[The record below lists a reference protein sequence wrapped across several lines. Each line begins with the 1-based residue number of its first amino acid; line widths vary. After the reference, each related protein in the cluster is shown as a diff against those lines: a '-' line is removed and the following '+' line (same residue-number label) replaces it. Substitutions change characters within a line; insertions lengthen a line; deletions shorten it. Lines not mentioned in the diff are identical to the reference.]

1 MADDKMA
8 DSVPTLLNAIFD
20 IQNGAI
26 PANEVL
32 ALASARAALLEPWLK
47 AFSYLPERHPSPNE
61 VQGLLAG
68 IPVGVKDII
77 ATHDMPTTNGSPI
90 YAGHMPAED
99 AEIVRQLKELGGIVF
114 GKTVTTEFAWR
125 HPGPTVNPWNPLHSP
140 GGSSSGSAASVAAG
154 IVPLAFGSQTLGS
167 IIRPAAYNGVVGFK
181 ASFGAVPREGVHP
194 FAGSLDHIGFF
205 ARKVEDVAAAFAIF
219 VEHLTAPFASR
230 AAWDSHFQKAR
241 APRLAV
247 IRTGN
252 WGHADAEQQR
262 NFEASL
268 VALQRAGGEL
278 VGMDLSADTKEV
290 IDATLQMARYEGA
303 ANFGGL
309 VEQYP
314 SLCSSE
320 LKQLVI
326 DGNAV
331 PENAYRATLALQAR
345 LRQELSEWIAPCD
358 AVVTIPATGEAPFGI
373 DYTGDAAFC
382 MPWTFMGVPA
392 VTIPSGWSANGLP
405 LGLQIVASFGRD
417 KKTLQIAAW
426 AEEVLNWQPRRIE

>member
-1 MADDKMA
+1 
-8 DSVPTLLNAIFD
+8 
-20 IQNGAI
+20 
-26 PANEVL
+26 
-32 ALASARAALLEPWLK
+32 
-47 AFSYLPERHPSPNE
+47 
-61 VQGLLAG
+61 
-68 IPVGVKDII
+68 
-77 ATHDMPTTNGSPI
+77 MPTTNGSPI

-99 AEIVRQLKELGGIVF
+99 AEIVRQLKVLGGIVF

-125 HPGPTVNPWNPLHSP
+125 HPGPTVNPWNKLYSP
-140 GGSSSGSAASVAAG
+140 GGSSSGSAAAVAAG
-154 IVPLAFGSQTLGS
+154 IVPLALGSQTLGS

-181 ASFGAVPREGVHP
+181 ASFGVVPREGVHP

-205 ARKVEDVAAAFAIF
+205 TRKVEDAAAAFAIF
-219 VEHLTAPFASR
+219 VERLSAPFASR
-230 AAWDSHFQKAR
+230 TAWENHFQKTR

-252 WGHADAEQQR
+252 WGTADAEQQR

-268 VALQRAGGEL
+268 VALQKAGGEL
-278 VGMDLSADTKEV
+278 VDMDLPVDTKEV

-303 ANFGGL
+303 ANYAPL

-314 SLCSSE
+314 GLCSDA

-326 DGNAV
+326 DGQAI
-331 PENAYRATLALQAR
+331 PESAYRATLALQAR

-358 AVVTIPATGEAPFGI
+358 AVVTIPATGEAPRGL

-405 LGLQIVASFGRD
+405 LGLQIVAPFGRD
-417 KKTLQIAAW
+417 KTALQTAAW